1 MKIIPRIDSGK
12 MCISLVNDQSY
23 IFFSQGK
30 AESSEAETKVTGKD
44 EVKNDYTRRHKRHG
58 DGHGN
63 VFSS

>member
-44 EVKNDYTRRHKRHG
+44 EVKNDYTRRH
-58 DGHGN
+58 
-63 VFSS
+63 